1 MYGMTPIGVFFLA
14 VFPPRPPNQ
23 GFCQQLHF
31 LSNCVLID
39 TLSAVVGSSFLLHI
53 AVGQ

>member
-23 GFCQQLHF
+23 GFCQQLQH
-31 LSNCVLID
+31 VPK
-39 TLSAVVGSSFLLHI
+39 LLKHLQF
-53 AVGQ
+53 VFVR